1 MSEKNGT
8 GKGPEELNLEEFTP
22 AKEVQ
27 APASLE
33 EFSAEELARLK
44 EVGIDLSGHGRLGT
58 FLQADCG
65 VVSCQ
70 CLPEGLELLPITEA
84 LARYDWLRK
93 DYYWKALSPDK
104 DTFTKMA
111 AEDLD
116 NGYFVRIFPGE
127 KVVYPLQACLYI
139 RTDRVAQKV
148 HNIVI
153 VEEGAELHI
162 ITGCASNPHAVAGL
176 HVGVSEFYIK
186 KGSKLT
192 YTMIHEWGE
201 KVHVRPRTGIIVEEG
216 GTIVSNYISLD
227 KVASV
232 ESFPTCRLVGPEAVG
247 QFSSIIA
254 APQGAHLDLGSRVIL
269 EAPECRAEIISRTV
283 CYGGEVIARG
293 HLIGKAPNIK
303 AHLECQG
310 LMLSDEGF
318 IRAIPELEAHFANVD
333 MSHEA
338 AVGKIAKEEIEY
350 LMARGLTE
358 EEATSLVVKGFLNVR
373 IEGLPKELQ
382 ERIDQAI
389 EESRKGM

>member
-1 MSEKNGT
+1 MSEKNGVRDGST
-8 GKGPEELNLEEFTP
+8 ELNLEDFIS
-22 AKEVQ
+22 AKEVE
-27 APASLE
+27 APSSLE
-33 EFSAEELARLK
+33 EFAPEELERLK

-58 FLQADCG
+58 FVQADCG

-84 LARYDWLRK
+84 LSRYDWVREE
-93 DYYWKALSPDK
+93 YYWKAVSPEK
-104 DTFTKMA
+104 DIFTKMA

-116 NGYFVRIFPGE
+116 NGYFVRISPGE

-162 ITGCASNPHAVAGL
+162 ITGCTTSPHAVAGL

-186 KGSKLT
+186 KGGKLT

-201 KVHVRPRTGIIVEEG
+201 KVHVRPRTGILVEEG
-216 GTIVSNYISLD
+216 GTMVSNYISLD

-232 ESFPTCRLVGPEAVG
+232 ESFPTCRLVGPGAVG
-247 QFSSIIA
+247 QFTSIIA
-254 APQGAHLDLGSRVIL
+254 APEGAHLDLGSRVIL

-293 HLIGKAPNIK
+293 HLVGKAPNIK

-310 LMLSDEGF
+310 LMLSDKGY
-318 IRAIPELEAHFANVD
+318 IWAIPELEAHFANVD

-358 EEATSLVVKGFLNVR
+358 EEATSLVVKGFLNIR